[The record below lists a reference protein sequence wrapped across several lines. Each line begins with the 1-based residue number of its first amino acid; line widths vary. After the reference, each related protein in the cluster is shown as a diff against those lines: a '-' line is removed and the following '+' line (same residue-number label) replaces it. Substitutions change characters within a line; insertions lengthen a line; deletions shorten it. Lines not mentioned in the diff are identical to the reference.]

1 MMLQDQLITASFIL
15 GGSQQAHLQVFQNLL
30 LVCRKLPSFCFCHPR
45 TVKKS
50 GAVVPQKVISSLP
63 ARGLSPQK
71 PRPKDHRFVVSA
83 EKKRRIRPPWCQ
95 ERFNHLARSWATI
108 DVIPEKHHPVA
119 GYRLE
124 TLEEKPKS

>member
-30 LVCRKLPSFCFCHPR
+30 LVCRKLPSLCFCHPR

-71 PRPKDHRFVVSA
+71 PRP
-83 EKKRRIRPPWCQ
+83 RRIR
-95 ERFNHLARSWATI
+95 T
-108 DVIPEKHHPVA
+108 PVVVLWVVKWFFIEIIHQLSRMLL
-119 GYRLE
+119 GRV
-124 TLEEKPKS
+124 

>member
-30 LVCRKLPSFCFCHPR
+30 LVCRKLLSFCFCHPR

-71 PRPKDHRFVVSA
+71 PRPSCCGWWDA
-83 EKKRRIRPPWCQ
+83 ERDGRHIRLLTNLLFPSSPARGRAKRSNR
-95 ERFNHLARSWATI
+95 
-108 DVIPEKHHPVA
+108 
-119 GYRLE
+119 
-124 TLEEKPKS
+124 

>member
-71 PRPKDHRFVVSA
+71 PRPTICWVSFVFIASGFSQMQCLPAFSA
-83 EKKRRIRPPWCQ
+83 ASDI
-95 ERFNHLARSWATI
+95 
-108 DVIPEKHHPVA
+108 
-119 GYRLE
+119 
-124 TLEEKPKS
+124 